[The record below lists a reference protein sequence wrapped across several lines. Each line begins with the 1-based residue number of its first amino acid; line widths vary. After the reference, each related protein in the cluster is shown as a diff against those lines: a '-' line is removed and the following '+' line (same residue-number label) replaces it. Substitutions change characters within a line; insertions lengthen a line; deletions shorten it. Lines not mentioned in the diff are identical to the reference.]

1 MLDTL
6 GLIARHGVQCNG
18 VDAAEDA
25 VFDVGVIALEAAE
38 QNFGLLPL
46 GTAAAVVAHGAVFGK
61 AAGALNELK
70 VVVALP
76 RQNILL
82 ADAVHRADEGHA
94 GEAGAVELGGHGLEL
109 GTVEH
114 AHHGGL
120 DDIVEVV
127 AQRDLIA
134 AQLLGLAVQVA
145 AAHPGAEVAGVL
157 LGVVGHR
164 EDVALENGHG
174 DVEQFGV
181 GFDLLAVDLVVAGV
195 HHKKDQLKGHIA
207 VLLQLLHELG
217 HQHGVLAAGDADGDL
232 VARLDQLVPLDGHDE
247 RRPEFL
253 AVFFDD
259 AAFDQLIRFEFAF
272 HDFSLY
278 RSACG
283 GQLPAAD
290 VEHL

>member
-25 VFDVGVIALEAAE
+25 VFDVGVVAFEAAE

-46 GTAAAVVAHGAVFGK
+46 GTAAVVAHGAVFGK
-61 AAGALNELK
+61 AAGALNEFK

-114 AHHGGL
+114 AHHGRL

-127 AQRDLIA
+127 AQRDFIA

-145 AAHPGAEVAGVL
+145 AAHPGAEVAGDRKS
-157 LGVVGHR
+157 VV
-164 EDVALENGHG
+164 
-174 DVEQFGV
+174 
-181 GFDLLAVDLVVAGV
+181 
-195 HHKKDQLKGHIA
+195 
-207 VLLQLLHELG
+207 
-217 HQHGVLAAGDADGDL
+217 
-232 VARLDQLVPLDGHDE
+232 
-247 RRPEFL
+247 
-253 AVFFDD
+253 
-259 AAFDQLIRFEFAF
+259 
-272 HDFSLY
+272 
-278 RSACG
+278 
-283 GQLPAAD
+283 
-290 VEHL
+290 